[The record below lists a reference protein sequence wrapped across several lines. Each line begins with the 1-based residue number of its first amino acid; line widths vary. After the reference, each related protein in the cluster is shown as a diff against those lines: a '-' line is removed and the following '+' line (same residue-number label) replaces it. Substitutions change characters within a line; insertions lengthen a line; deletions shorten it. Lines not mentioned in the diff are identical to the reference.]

1 MKSDKLIT
9 RSIIK
14 PSIDTNISSNNLNNT
29 ETDIEL
35 NSSSSS
41 NTDIDCV
48 HNNNENS
55 ITTTILSNGL
65 IISSDDKCNEN
76 IDSSHHTASKDNS
89 NIVIDDINNN
99 NETSKDIFNIT
110 ASEANSTDYKL
121 NINTNSKDYNSNHYD
136 IDHDIIGKSSYIQNG
151 PKEYTL
157 HEAFMKT
164 KEIIHPNMD
173 PPEIDTSRRSHYN
186 FIIKKVQNGISNN
199 QGMTIYA
206 CGQPGTGKSMIVTKA
221 LQYMDEQFPSEVN
234 FRRIFIQGTAVDAK
248 LMYSNIASQL
258 NIIQEISDS
267 SSNYALYI
275 KEKVL
280 KILSTSKSRS
290 KKPIP
295 TTLIFIDEMDM
306 APIAEIRTLI
316 NISNEDNSKLMVIG
330 TGNNVIFPS
339 EINLL
344 TEPYTLLFKEY
355 KKEDLITILKERSFG
370 GIINQNGYTLI
381 ATKLL
386 GRQSGKFMFLNV

>member
-9 RSIIK
+9 RSIIT

-29 ETDIEL
+29 ESDIEL

-99 NETSKDIFNIT
+99 TETS
-110 ASEANSTDYKL
+110 NSTDYKL

-164 KEIIHPNMD
+164 KEMLHPNMD

-199 QGMTIYA
+199 
-206 CGQPGTGKSMIVTKA
+206 
-221 LQYMDEQFPSEVN
+221 
-234 FRRIFIQGTAVDAK
+234 
-248 LMYSNIASQL
+248 
-258 NIIQEISDS
+258 
-267 SSNYALYI
+267 
-275 KEKVL
+275 
-280 KILSTSKSRS
+280 
-290 KKPIP
+290 
-295 TTLIFIDEMDM
+295 
-306 APIAEIRTLI
+306 
-316 NISNEDNSKLMVIG
+316 
-330 TGNNVIFPS
+330 
-339 EINLL
+339 
-344 TEPYTLLFKEY
+344 
-355 KKEDLITILKERSFG
+355 
-370 GIINQNGYTLI
+370 
-381 ATKLL
+381 
-386 GRQSGKFMFLNV
+386 